1 MPHLDSCIG
10 TLRRLIAKGDMN
22 GLPLAEWAINEYW
35 DATPE
40 KARKSGLRVLQL
52 DVLDLRNAVL
62 GAQRNFAEAVNDY
75 IERKLRGE

>member
-75 IERKLRGE
+75 IERKRRGE